1 MCCFDSI
8 FLYRY
13 AENLENHFPR
23 AVPDTLFI
31 KHMSDVLFKHGFTP
45 QTSINLVS
53 TCRDEI
59 CRPFT
64 DQLDRLWGSSF
75 NVSSLGG
82 FCFCGR
88 TGFKAAM
95 AHAPVV
101 DGIERYVIWVAPH
114 IGLTLEGEF
123 GKVYRPGRP
132 APSSACGAVILLH
145 NELKTARLKV
155 TMDPIDMEQSVLKQL
170 LVNNIPYGHVP
181 TLVELTYKVYE
192 TILEEVQMIA
202 AAAVDPTKCEYVIV
216 AGVQVHGPVG
226 QGFHGPQGQDFFWPG
241 QKLITRVGHFV
252 VSAQHILAS
261 ASRGRSSRPRMRS
274 LVRVLFD
281 PTPQVK

>member
-1 MCCFDSI
+1 MNRTSSLKRTETQDKIDAVEALS
-8 FLYRY
+8 RY
-13 AENLENHFPR
+13 ADLLENHFPR
-23 AVPDTLFI
+23 AIPDSLFI
-31 KHMSDVLFKHGFTP
+31 KHMSDVLFKHGFTSE
-45 QTSINLVS
+45 TSINLVS

-101 DGIERYVIWVAPH
+101 DGIERYVFWVAPH

-170 LVNNIPYGHVP
+170 LVDNIPYGHVP

-192 TILEEVQMIA
+192 TILKEVQMIA
-202 AAAVDPTKCEYVIV
+202 EASVDPSKCEYVIV
-216 AGVQVHGPVG
+216 AGVQVHGPLG
-226 QGFHGPQGQDFFWPG
+226 QSFQGPQGHDFFWPG
-241 QKLITRVGHFV
+241 GKTT
-252 VSAQHILAS
+252 S
-261 ASRGRSSRPRMRS
+261 
-274 LVRVLFD
+274 
-281 PTPQVK
+281 